1 MKNVIST
8 YRGQRPSQ
16 AQTISE
22 LTALYNNVTL
32 RLLECATYRSV
43 GDEAQDEAVETLEEE
58 LQELQE
64 QTLRASAKITVR
76 NKDDLKRLLDL
87 WYVSTVENSGSEMTV
102 SDRIIMNIRD
112 YFEEVVVTDLV
123 A

>member
-1 MKNVIST
+1 MKNVISK

>member
-1 MKNVIST
+1 MKNVISK

-102 SDRIIMNIRD
+102 SDRIIMNVRD

>member
-1 MKNVIST
+1 MKNVISK

-87 WYVSTVENSGSEMTV
+87 WYFSTVENSGSEMTV